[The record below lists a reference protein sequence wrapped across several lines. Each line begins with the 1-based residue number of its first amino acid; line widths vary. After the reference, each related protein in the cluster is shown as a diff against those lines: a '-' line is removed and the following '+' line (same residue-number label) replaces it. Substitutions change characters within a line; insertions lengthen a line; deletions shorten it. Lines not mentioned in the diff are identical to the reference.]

1 MELFVQANSKIHIK
15 RLVELGIHKIVVGME
30 QFSCRQAL
38 SLTYLEVEEITCLKA
53 DIYVL
58 VNALVEEKYLTDLE
72 SHLKRLDHIGIT
84 GVIFQDFSVLQI
96 CKEQAYSFAC
106 IYHPDTLN
114 TNHQTLSYL
123 QTRGVSGAFLAREIP
138 LIEKIYIQN
147 RVQMP
152 CIMQIHGVEYMAYSK
167 RKLIQDY
174 LEATNKILDTNQKDI
189 TIQATNVEEAC
200 YIYED
205 AYGTHILTKTQLLS
219 LDVLDK
225 MMDVQYGYVE
235 SLYLS
240 PEELLEVVRL
250 YVQGLQAL
258 QDNVYQEN
266 KEELMEQL
274 TTSQT
279 AVKFYH
285 SFLFDQT
292 VYKIA
297 DVRKREEDER
307 SK

>member
-1 MELFVQANSKIHIK
+1 MELFVQANSKIYIQK
-15 RLVELGIHKIVVGME
+15 LVDLGIRKIIVGME
-30 QFSCRQAL
+30 QFSCRQAI
-38 SLTYLEVEEITCLKA
+38 SLTYLEVEEITQLSTE
-53 DIYVL
+53 IYVL
-58 VNALVEEKYLTDLE
+58 VNALIEEKYLKELE
-72 SHLKRLDHIGIT
+72 IHLEKLHHIGIA

-96 CKEQAYSFAC
+96 CKEKGYSFSC

-123 QTRGVSGAFLAREIP
+123 QTRGVGGAFLAREIP
-138 LIEKIYIQN
+138 LIEKIHIQD

-174 LEATNKILDTNQKDI
+174 LEATDKVLEMNQKEI
-189 TIQATNVEEAC
+189 TIQATNVEDAC

-205 AYGTHILTKTQLLS
+205 TYGTHILTKTQLLS

-225 MMDVQYGYVE
+225 MIDVQYGYVE

-240 PEELLEVVRL
+240 PEELLQVVRL

-258 QDNVYQEN
+258 QENVYQDI
-266 KEELMEQL
+266 KKGLVEQL
-274 TTSQT
+274 TAIQT
-279 AVKFYH
+279 QVKYYH

-307 SK
+307 S